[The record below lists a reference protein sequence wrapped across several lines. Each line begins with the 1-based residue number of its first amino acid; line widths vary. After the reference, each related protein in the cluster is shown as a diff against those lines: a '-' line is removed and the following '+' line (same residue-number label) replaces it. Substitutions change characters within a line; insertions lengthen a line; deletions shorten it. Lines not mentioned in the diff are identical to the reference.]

1 MRKDLANIQ
10 VPVIILYG
18 VKDRVC
24 LFDLAQVILE
34 IIKGSHLVLLE
45 KAGHN
50 HFYFEE
56 LQIFNLEL
64 VKFID
69 HPSFFM
75 IEGLWF
81 MGSNRP
87 GNDNYERYS

>member
-1 MRKDLANIQ
+1 LRKDLANIQ
-10 VPVIILYG
+10 VHVIILYG

-24 LFDLAQVILE
+24 LFVLAQVILE
-34 IIKGSHLVLLE
+34 IIKGSQIVQIE

-50 HFYFEE
+50 GFYFEE

-69 HPSFFM
+69 YPSFFM

-81 MGSNRP
+81 MGNNHP
-87 GNDNYERYS
+87 GNDNYERYT

>member
-1 MRKDLANIQ
+1 MDLRKDLANIQ

-18 VKDRVC
+18 VKDRIC
-24 LFDLAQVILE
+24 LFDLVQVILE

-50 HFYFEE
+50 GFYFEE
-56 LQIFNLEL
+56 LEL

-75 IEGLWF
+75 IEGLF
-81 MGSNRP
+81 FY
-87 GNDNYERYS
+87 D